1 VDDMKTLDF
10 AKYMQNR
17 TKSLTIAIIK
27 LARKLPR
34 NAESKIIQYQLIKS
48 GTSMAANYRAACRSR
63 SEREF
68 ISKLNIVIEETDES
82 AFWLE
87 LISELLLLK
96 WEDIEPIL
104 NETNEIL
111 AIMMKSKQTLTSKK

>member
-1 VDDMKTLDF
+1 MKTLDF
-10 AKYMQNR
+10 AKHMQDR

-27 LARKLPR
+27 LARRLPR
-34 NAESKIIQYQLIKS
+34 NAESKVIHYQLVKS

-68 ISKLNIVIEETDES
+68 ISKLSIVIEETDES

-87 LISELLLLK
+87 LISELPLLK
-96 WEDIEPIL
+96 WEVIEPIL

-111 AIMMKSKQTLTSKK
+111 AIMMKSRQTLTSKK